1 MDLKKKISR
10 RQFIGQANCA
20 AVGTASLLSSL
31 LSLRLT
37 AGAASASNFTD
48 YKALV
53 CLFLNGGNDSF
64 NMLVPRQQNAYN
76 DYVDVRGG
84 LATVSNNGDYG
95 GGLALHE
102 PDPSGNDPLALLP
115 ITSSLQ
121 DSPNGAG
128 YSDFG
133 IHPDLPYLKTL
144 YDQGDLA
151 FVSNVGSLIEPTSLV
166 QYNDGSKPKPE
177 GLFSHP
183 DHQVHWQTLVPQVR
197 GPSPKGWGGRMAEV
211 MSHANQQSNIAM
223 NISLSGANVLQSG
236 TSTVPYM
243 TDPGGVVELSNYG
256 EDTSL
261 GQDPILSL
269 AVDDILGHHYQSIYS
284 KTLAQ
289 ANRNSIETSIAF
301 KSALDSLSTPFDPSA
316 SFLNGKSQTYKRLNM
331 VSKIIEAG
339 IDQGPLGLK
348 MDRQIFFVERGGWD
362 HHNALLGPQSNLF
375 IELNDAIQI
384 FWTAIQSMGLQNNVV
399 LYTASDFGRTLTSNG
414 SGSDH
419 AWGGNHFII
428 SGNNNNGNGNI
439 NGGEI
444 YGKYPD
450 LALNNSSTDLGR
462 GRILPTT
469 SVDQYMAELAY
480 WYGVPNSEISTVIPN
495 INNFSSSFVSANS
508 PLGILNS

>member
-1 MDLKKKISR
+1 MDLKQKISR

-64 NMLVPRQQNAYN
+64 NMLVPRQQSAYN
-76 DYVDVRGG
+76 EYEQVRGG
-84 LATVSNNGDYG
+84 VG
-95 GGLALHE
+95 GSGLAIPRANLHQI
-102 PDPSGNDPLALLP
+102 S
-115 ITSSLQ
+115 SSLQ
-121 DSPNGAG
+121 NTPAGAG

-166 QYNDGSKPKPE
+166 QYNDGSKPLPE

-197 GPSPKGWGGRMAEV
+197 GSAPKGWGGRMAEV
-211 MSHANQQSNIAM
+211 MSHANQQSNISM

-236 TSTVPYM
+236 TTTVPYI
-243 TDPGGVVELSNYG
+243 TDPGGVIGLNKYG
-256 EDTSL
+256 QNTSL

-289 ANRNSIETSIAF
+289 ANRNSIDASVAF
-301 KSALDSLSTPFDPSA
+301 KTALDSLSTPFDPSA
-316 SFLNGKSQTYKRLNM
+316 ISSETQTYQRLSM
-331 VSKIIEAG
+331 VSKIMEARTA
-339 IDQGPLGLK
+339 LS
-348 MDRQIFFVERGGWD
+348 MNRQVFFVERGGWD
-362 HHNALLGPQSNLF
+362 HHNELLDPQSGLF
-375 IELNDAIQI
+375 IELNEAIEI
-384 FWTAIQSMGLQNNVV
+384 FWTAIQSMGLENNVV

-428 SGNNNNGNGNI
+428 SGSA

-450 LALNNSSTDLGR
+450 LALDNSSTDLGR

-469 SVDQYMAELAY
+469 SVDAYMAELAN
-480 WYGVPNSEISTVIPN
+480 WYGVPQSEISTVIPN
-495 INNFSSSFVSANS
+495 INNFSFSNPNS

>member
-64 NMLVPRQQNAYN
+64 NMLVPRQQSAYN
-76 DYVDVRGG
+76 EYEQVRGG
-84 LATVSNNGDYG
+84 VG
-95 GGLALHE
+95 GSGLAIPRSDLRQ
-102 PDPSGNDPLALLP
+102 

-121 DSPNGAG
+121 NTSAGAG

-144 YDQGDLA
+144 YDKGDLA

-197 GPSPKGWGGRMAEV
+197 GSAPKGWGGRMAEV

-236 TSTVPYM
+236 TTTVPYI
-243 TDPGGVVELSNYG
+243 TDPRGVVELSNYG
-256 EDTSL
+256 
-261 GQDPILSL
+261 QDPTLAL
-269 AVDDILGHHYQSIYS
+269 AVDDILGQHYQGIYS
-284 KTLAQ
+284 KTLAHT
-289 ANRNSIETSIAF
+289 NRNSIDASVAF
-301 KSALDSLSTPFDPSA
+301 KSALDSLSTPFDPSVI
-316 SFLNGKSQTYKRLNM
+316 SSETQTYQRLSM
-331 VSKIIEAG
+331 VSKIMEARTA
-339 IDQGPLGLK
+339 LS
-348 MDRQIFFVERGGWD
+348 MNRQIFFVERSGWD
-362 HHNALLGPQSNLF
+362 HHNELLGPQSDLF
-375 IELNDAIQI
+375 IELNEAIEI

-428 SGNNNNGNGNI
+428 SGSA

-444 YGKYPD
+444 YGEYPD

-469 SVDQYMAELAY
+469 SVDSYMAELAY
-480 WYGVPNSEISTVIPN
+480 WYGVPNSEMSTVIPN
-495 INNFSSSFVSANS
+495 INNFSSSFVSPNS

>member
-53 CLFLNGGNDSF
+53 CLFLNGGNDSY
-64 NMLVPRQQNAYN
+64 NMLVPRQQSAYN
-76 DYVDVRGG
+76 EYEQVRGG
-84 LATVSNNGDYG
+84 VG
-95 GGLALHE
+95 GTGLAIPRANLHQ
-102 PDPSGNDPLALLP
+102 

-121 DSPNGAG
+121 NTSAGAG

-183 DHQVHWQTLVPQVR
+183 DHQIHWQTLVPQVR
-197 GPSPKGWGGRMAEV
+197 GSAPKGWGGRMAEV

-236 TSTVPYM
+236 TTTVPYI
-243 TDPGGVVELSNYG
+243 TDPGGVVELKNY
-256 EDTSL
+256 
-261 GQDPILSL
+261 GQDPTLQL
-269 AVDDILGHHYQSIYS
+269 AVDDILGQHYQSIYS
-284 KTLAQ
+284 KTLAS
-289 ANRNSIETSIAF
+289 ANRNSIDASVAF
-301 KSALDSLSTPFDPSA
+301 KSALDSLSTPFDPSVI
-316 SFLNGKSQTYKRLNM
+316 SGETQTYKRLSM
-331 VSKIIEAG
+331 VSKIMEARTA
-339 IDQGPLGLK
+339 LS
-348 MDRQIFFVERGGWD
+348 MNRQIFFVERGGWD
-362 HHNALLGPQSNLF
+362 HHNELLGPQSNLF
-375 IELNDAIQI
+375 IELNEAIEI

-428 SGNNNNGNGNI
+428 SGSGNI

-444 YGKYPD
+444 YGEYPD

-495 INNFSSSFVSANS
+495 INNFSSSFYSPNS

>member
-37 AGAASASNFTD
+37 AGAASASNLTD

-64 NMLVPRQQNAYN
+64 NMLIPRQQSAYN
-76 DYVDVRGG
+76 EYEQVRGG
-84 LATVSNNGDYG
+84 VG
-95 GGLALHE
+95 GSGLAISRANLHQ
-102 PDPSGNDPLALLP
+102 

-121 DSPNGAG
+121 NTSAGAG

-183 DHQVHWQTLVPQVR
+183 DHQIHWQTLVPQVR
-197 GPSPKGWGGRMAEV
+197 GSAPKGWGGRMAEV

-236 TSTVPYM
+236 TTTVPYI
-243 TDPGGVVELSNYG
+243 TDPGGVVELKNY
-256 EDTSL
+256 
-261 GQDPILSL
+261 GQDPTLQL
-269 AVDDILGHHYQSIYS
+269 AVDDILGQHYQSIYS
-284 KTLAQ
+284 KTLAH
-289 ANRNSIETSIAF
+289 ANRNSIDASVAF
-301 KSALDSLSTPFDPSA
+301 KSALDSLSTPFDPSVI
-316 SFLNGKSQTYKRLNM
+316 SGETQTYKRLSM
-331 VSKIIEAG
+331 VSKIIEARTA
-339 IDQGPLGLK
+339 LS
-348 MDRQIFFVERGGWD
+348 MNRQIFFVERGGWD
-362 HHNALLGPQSNLF
+362 HHNELLAPQSNLF
-375 IELNDAIQI
+375 IELNEAIEI
-384 FWTAIQSMGLQNNVV
+384 FWTAIQTMGLQNNVV

-428 SGNNNNGNGNI
+428 SGSA

-495 INNFSSSFVSANS
+495 INNFSSSFVSPSS

>member
-37 AGAASASNFTD
+37 AGAASASNLTD

-53 CLFLNGGNDSF
+53 CLFLNGGNDSY
-64 NMLVPRQQNAYN
+64 NMLIPRQQSAYN
-76 DYVDVRGG
+76 EYEQVRGG
-84 LATVSNNGDYG
+84 VG
-95 GGLALHE
+95 GTGLAIPRSDLHQ
-102 PDPSGNDPLALLP
+102 

-121 DSPNGAG
+121 NTSAGAG

-183 DHQVHWQTLVPQVR
+183 DHQIHWQTLVPQVR
-197 GPSPKGWGGRMAEV
+197 GSAPKGWGGRMAEV

-236 TSTVPYM
+236 TTTVPYM
-243 TDPGGVVELSNYG
+243 TDPGGVVELKNY
-256 EDTSL
+256 
-261 GQDPILSL
+261 GQDPTLQL
-269 AVDDILGHHYQSIYS
+269 AVDDILGQHYQSIYS
-284 KTLAQ
+284 KTLAH
-289 ANRNSIETSIAF
+289 ANRNSIDASVAF
-301 KSALDSLSTPFDPSA
+301 KSALDSLSTPFDPSVI
-316 SFLNGKSQTYKRLNM
+316 SGETQTYKRLSM
-331 VSKIIEAG
+331 VSKIMEARTA
-339 IDQGPLGLK
+339 LS
-348 MDRQIFFVERGGWD
+348 MNRQIFFVERGGWD
-362 HHNALLGPQSNLF
+362 HHNELLEPQSNLF
-375 IELNDAIQI
+375 IELNEAIEI

-428 SGNNNNGNGNI
+428 SGSA

-444 YGKYPD
+444 YGEYPD

-469 SVDQYMAELAY
+469 SVDSYMAELAY

-495 INNFSSSFVSANS
+495 INNFSSSFVSPNS

>member
-1 MDLKKKISR
+1 MDLKQKISR

-64 NMLVPRQQNAYN
+64 NMLVPRQQSAYN
-76 DYVDVRGG
+76 EYEQVRGG
-84 LATVSNNGDYG
+84 VG
-95 GGLALHE
+95 GSGLAIPRANLHQ
-102 PDPSGNDPLALLP
+102 

-121 DSPNGAG
+121 NTSAGAG
-128 YSDFG
+128 YGDFG

-166 QYNDGSKPKPE
+166 QYNNGSKPLPE

-197 GPSPKGWGGRMAEV
+197 GSAPKGWGGRMAEV
-211 MSHANQQSNIAM
+211 MSHANQQSNISM

-236 TSTVPYM
+236 NTNVPYI
-243 TDPGGVVELSNYG
+243 TDPGGVVELKNY
-256 EDTSL
+256 E
-261 GQDPILSL
+261 QDPTLQL

-289 ANRNSIETSIAF
+289 ANRNSIDASVAF
-301 KSALDSLSTPFDPSA
+301 KTALDSLSTPFDPSVI
-316 SFLNGKSQTYKRLNM
+316 SGETQTYKRLSM
-331 VSKIIEAG
+331 VSKIMEARTA
-339 IDQGPLGLK
+339 LS
-348 MDRQIFFVERGGWD
+348 MNRQIFFVERGGWD
-362 HHNALLGPQSNLF
+362 HHNELLTPQSGLF
-375 IELNDAIQI
+375 IELNEAIEI

-428 SGNNNNGNGNI
+428 SGSGNI

-450 LALNNSSTDLGR
+450 LALDNSSTDLGR

-469 SVDQYMAELAY
+469 SVDAYMADSLI
-480 WYGVPNSEISTVIPN
+480 GMVFHS
-495 INNFSSSFVSANS
+495 
-508 PLGILNS
+508 LR

>member
-1 MDLKKKISR
+1 MDLKQKISR

-37 AGAASASNFTD
+37 AGAASATNFTD

-64 NMLVPRQQNAYN
+64 NMLVPRQQSAYN
-76 DYVDVRGG
+76 DYEQVRGG
-84 LATVSNNGDYG
+84 VG
-95 GGLALHE
+95 GTGLAIPRANLHQ
-102 PDPSGNDPLALLP
+102 
-115 ITSSLQ
+115 ITSALQ
-121 DSPNGAG
+121 NTSAGAG
-128 YSDFG
+128 YGDFG

-166 QYNDGSKPKPE
+166 QYNDGSKPLPE

-197 GPSPKGWGGRMAEV
+197 GSAPKGWGGRMAEV
-211 MSHANQQSNIAM
+211 MSHANQQSNISM

-236 TSTVPYM
+236 NTTVPYIA
-243 TDPGGVVELSNYG
+243 DPGGVVELKNY
-256 EDTSL
+256 
-261 GQDPILSL
+261 GQDPTLQL
-269 AVDDILGHHYQSIYS
+269 AVDDILGQHYQSIYS

-289 ANRNSIETSIAF
+289 ANRNSIDASVLF
-301 KSALDSLSTPFDPSA
+301 KSALDSLSIPFDPSA
-316 SFLNGKSQTYKRLNM
+316 IVDNSETYQRLSM
-331 VSKIIEAG
+331 VSKIMEARTA
-339 IDQGPLGLK
+339 LS
-348 MDRQIFFVERGGWD
+348 MNRQIFFVERGGWD
-362 HHNALLGPQSNLF
+362 HHNELLDPQSGLF
-375 IELNDAIQI
+375 IELNEAIEI

-428 SGNNNNGNGNI
+428 SGNGNI

-450 LALNNSSTDLGR
+450 LALDNSSTDLGR

-469 SVDQYMAELAY
+469 SVDAYMAELAN
-480 WYGVPNSEISTVIPN
+480 WYGVPQSEMSTVIPN
-495 INNFSSSFVSANS
+495 INNFSFSNPNS

>member
-1 MDLKKKISR
+1 MDLKQKISR

-37 AGAASASNFTD
+37 AGAASATNFTD

-64 NMLVPRQQNAYN
+64 NMLIPRQQSAYN
-76 DYVDVRGG
+76 DYEQVRGG
-84 LATVSNNGDYG
+84 VG
-95 GGLALHE
+95 GTGLAIPRANLHQ
-102 PDPSGNDPLALLP
+102 

-121 DSPNGAG
+121 NTSAGAG

-166 QYNDGSKPKPE
+166 QYNDGSKPLPE

-197 GPSPKGWGGRMAEV
+197 GSAPKGWGGRMAEV
-211 MSHANQQSNIAM
+211 MSHANQQSNISM

-236 TSTVPYM
+236 NTTVPYIA
-243 TDPGGVVELSNYG
+243 DPGGVVELKNY
-256 EDTSL
+256 
-261 GQDPILSL
+261 GQDPTLQL

-289 ANRNSIETSIAF
+289 ANRNSIDASILF
-301 KSALDSLSTPFDPSA
+301 KSALDGLSTPFNPSA
-316 SFLNGKSQTYKRLNM
+316 IEDNTQTYQRLSM
-331 VSKIIEAG
+331 VSKIMEARTA
-339 IDQGPLGLK
+339 LS
-348 MDRQIFFVERGGWD
+348 MNRQIFFVERGGWD
-362 HHNALLGPQSNLF
+362 HHNELLDPQSGLF
-375 IELNDAIQI
+375 IELNEAIEI

-428 SGNNNNGNGNI
+428 SGNGNI

-450 LALNNSSTDLGR
+450 LALDNSSTDLGR

-469 SVDQYMAELAY
+469 SVDAYMAELAN
-480 WYGVPNSEISTVIPN
+480 WYGVPQSEMSTVIPN
-495 INNFSSSFVSANS
+495 INNFSFSNPNS

>member
-1 MDLKKKISR
+1 MDLKQKISR

-37 AGAASASNFTD
+37 AGAASATNFTD

-64 NMLVPRQQNAYN
+64 NMLVPRQQSAYN
-76 DYVDVRGG
+76 DYEQVRGG
-84 LATVSNNGDYG
+84 VG
-95 GGLALHE
+95 GTGLAIPRANLHQ
-102 PDPSGNDPLALLP
+102 
-115 ITSSLQ
+115 ITSALQ
-121 DSPNGAG
+121 NTPAGAG
-128 YSDFG
+128 YGDFG

-166 QYNDGSKPKPE
+166 QYNDGSKPLPE

-197 GPSPKGWGGRMAEV
+197 GSAPKGWGGRMAEV
-211 MSHANQQSNIAM
+211 MSHANQQSNISM

-236 TSTVPYM
+236 NTTVPYIA
-243 TDPGGVVELSNYG
+243 DPGGVVELKNY
-256 EDTSL
+256 
-261 GQDPILSL
+261 GQDPTLQL
-269 AVDDILGHHYQSIYS
+269 AVDDILGQHYQSIYS

-289 ANRNSIETSIAF
+289 ANRNSIDASVLF
-301 KSALDSLSTPFDPSA
+301 KSALDSLSIPFDPSA
-316 SFLNGKSQTYKRLNM
+316 IADNSETYQRLSM
-331 VSKIIEAG
+331 VSKIMEARTA
-339 IDQGPLGLK
+339 LS
-348 MDRQIFFVERGGWD
+348 MNRQIFFVERGGWD
-362 HHNALLGPQSNLF
+362 HHNELLDPQSGLF
-375 IELNDAIQI
+375 IELNEAIEI

-428 SGNNNNGNGNI
+428 SGNGNI

-450 LALNNSSTDLGR
+450 LALDNSSTDLGR

-469 SVDQYMAELAY
+469 SVDAYMAELAN
-480 WYGVPNSEISTVIPN
+480 WYGVPQSEMSTVIPN
-495 INNFSSSFVSANS
+495 INNFSFSNPNS

>member
-37 AGAASASNFTD
+37 AGAASASTFTD

-64 NMLVPRQQNAYN
+64 NMLVPRQQSAYN
-76 DYVDVRGG
+76 EYEQVRGG
-84 LATVSNNGDYG
+84 VG
-95 GGLALHE
+95 GSGLAIPRANLHQ
-102 PDPSGNDPLALLP
+102 

-121 DSPNGAG
+121 NTSAGAG

-183 DHQVHWQTLVPQVR
+183 DHQIHWQTLVPQVR
-197 GPSPKGWGGRMAEV
+197 GSAPKGWGGRMAEV

-236 TSTVPYM
+236 TSTVPYI
-243 TDPGGVVELSNYG
+243 TDPGGVVELKNY
-256 EDTSL
+256 
-261 GQDPILSL
+261 GQDPTLQL
-269 AVDDILGHHYQSIYS
+269 AVDDILGQHYQSIYS

-289 ANRNSIETSIAF
+289 ANRNSIDASVAF
-301 KSALDSLSTPFDPSA
+301 KSALDSLSTPFDPSVI
-316 SFLNGKSQTYKRLNM
+316 SGETQTYKRLSM
-331 VSKIIEAG
+331 VSKIIEARTA
-339 IDQGPLGLK
+339 LS
-348 MDRQIFFVERGGWD
+348 MNRQIFFVERGGWD
-362 HHNALLGPQSNLF
+362 HHNELLGPQSNLF
-375 IELNDAIQI
+375 IELNEAIEI

-428 SGNNNNGNGNI
+428 SGSA

-444 YGKYPD
+444 YGEYPD
-450 LALNNSSTDLGR
+450 LALNNTSTDLGR

-469 SVDQYMAELAY
+469 SVDSYMAELAY

-495 INNFSSSFVSANS
+495 INNFSSSFVSPNS

>member
-37 AGAASASNFTD
+37 AGAASASNLTD

-64 NMLVPRQQNAYN
+64 NMLIPRQQSAYN
-76 DYVDVRGG
+76 EYEQVRGG
-84 LATVSNNGDYG
+84 VG
-95 GGLALHE
+95 GSGLAIPRANLHQ
-102 PDPSGNDPLALLP
+102 

-121 DSPNGAG
+121 NTSAGAG

-183 DHQVHWQTLVPQVR
+183 DHQIHWQTLVPQVR
-197 GPSPKGWGGRMAEV
+197 GSAPKGWGGRMAEV

-236 TSTVPYM
+236 TTTVPYI
-243 TDPGGVVELSNYG
+243 TDPGGVVELKNY
-256 EDTSL
+256 
-261 GQDPILSL
+261 GQDPTLQL
-269 AVDDILGHHYQSIYS
+269 AVDDILGQHYQSIYS
-284 KTLAQ
+284 KTLAH
-289 ANRNSIETSIAF
+289 ANRNSIDASVAF
-301 KSALDSLSTPFDPSA
+301 KSALDSLSTPFDPSVI
-316 SFLNGKSQTYKRLNM
+316 SGETQTYKRLSM
-331 VSKIIEAG
+331 VSKIIEARTA
-339 IDQGPLGLK
+339 LS
-348 MDRQIFFVERGGWD
+348 MNRQIFFVERGGWD
-362 HHNALLGPQSNLF
+362 HHNELLGPQSNLF
-375 IELNDAIQI
+375 IELNEAIEI

-428 SGNNNNGNGNI
+428 SGSA

-495 INNFSSSFVSANS
+495 INNFSSSFVSPSS

>member
-53 CLFLNGGNDSF
+53 CLFLNGGNDSY
-64 NMLVPRQQNAYN
+64 NMLVPRQQSAYN
-76 DYVDVRGG
+76 EYEQVRGG
-84 LATVSNNGDYG
+84 VG
-95 GGLALHE
+95 GTGLAIPRSDLHQ
-102 PDPSGNDPLALLP
+102 

-121 DSPNGAG
+121 NTSAGAG

-183 DHQVHWQTLVPQVR
+183 DHQIHWQTLVPQVR
-197 GPSPKGWGGRMAEV
+197 GSAPKGWGGRMAEV

-236 TSTVPYM
+236 TTTVPYM
-243 TDPGGVVELSNYG
+243 TDPGGVVELKNY
-256 EDTSL
+256 
-261 GQDPILSL
+261 GQDPTLQL
-269 AVDDILGHHYQSIYS
+269 AVDDILGQHYQSIYS
-284 KTLAQ
+284 KTLAH
-289 ANRNSIETSIAF
+289 ANRNSIDASVAF
-301 KSALDSLSTPFDPSA
+301 KSALDSLSTPFDPSVI
-316 SFLNGKSQTYKRLNM
+316 SGETQTYKRLSM
-331 VSKIIEAG
+331 VSKIMEARTA
-339 IDQGPLGLK
+339 LS
-348 MDRQIFFVERGGWD
+348 MNRQIFFVERGGWD
-362 HHNALLGPQSNLF
+362 HHNELLEPQSNLF
-375 IELNDAIQI
+375 IELNEAIEI

-428 SGNNNNGNGNI
+428 SGSA

-444 YGKYPD
+444 YGEYPD

-469 SVDQYMAELAY
+469 SVDSYMAELAY

>member
-1 MDLKKKISR
+1 MDIKKKISR

-64 NMLVPRQQNAYN
+64 NMLIPRQQNAYN
-76 DYVDVRGG
+76 EYSQVRGG
-84 LATVSNNGDYG
+84 VG
-95 GGLALHE
+95 GSGLAIPRTDLE
-102 PDPSGNDPLALLP
+102 P

-121 DSPNGAG
+121 NTTAGAG

-183 DHQVHWQTLVPQVR
+183 DHQIHWQTLVPQVR
-197 GPSPKGWGGRMAEV
+197 GSSPKGWAGRMAEI

-236 TSTVPYM
+236 TTTVPYI
-243 TDPGGVVELSNYG
+243 TDPGGVVELSNYA
-256 EDTSL
+256 
-261 GQDPILSL
+261 QDPTLAL
-269 AVDDILGHHYQSIYS
+269 AVDDILGQHYQSIYS

-289 ANRNSIETSIAF
+289 ANRKSIDASVAF
-301 KSALDSLSTPFDPSA
+301 KTALDSLSTPYDPSG
-316 SFLNGKSQTYKRLNM
+316 FVQGTSQTYKRLSM
-331 VSKIIEAG
+331 VSKIMEARTA
-339 IDQGPLGLK
+339 LS

-362 HHNALLGPQSNLF
+362 HHNELLAPQSDLF
-375 IELNDAIQI
+375 IELNDAIEI
-384 FWTAIQSMGLQNNVV
+384 FWTAITNMGLQNNVV

-428 SGNNNNGNGNI
+428 SGSA

-469 SVDQYMAELAY
+469 SVDTYMATLAN
-480 WYGVPNSEISTVIPN
+480 WYGVPSSELSAVIPN
-495 INNFSSSFVSANS
+495 VNNFNIDFSNPTANS
-508 PLGILNS
+508 PLAILNS

>member
-1 MDLKKKISR
+1 MDLKQKISR

-37 AGAASASNFTD
+37 AGAASASNLPD

-76 DYVDVRGG
+76 EYVNVRGG
-84 LATVSNNGDYG
+84 LATVSNNGVYG

-102 PDPSGNDPLALLP
+102 PDPNDPLALLP
-115 ITSSLQ
+115 ITSSRQ
-121 DSPNGAG
+121 NTSDGAG
-128 YSDFG
+128 YSEFG

-151 FVSNVGSLIEPTSLV
+151 FVSNVGSLIEPTSLL
-166 QYNDGSKPKPE
+166 QYSNGSKPLPQ

-197 GPSPKGWGGRMAEV
+197 GSAPKGWGGRMAEV

-223 NISLSGANVLQSG
+223 NISLSGTNVLQSG
-236 TSTVPYM
+236 TTTVPYI
-243 TDPGGVVELSNYG
+243 TDPSGVVELKNY
-256 EDTSL
+256 
-261 GQDPILSL
+261 GQDPTLQL

-289 ANRNSIETSIAF
+289 ANRNSIDASVAF
-301 KSALDSLSTPFDPSA
+301 KAALDSLSTPFDPNLIA
-316 SFLNGKSQTYKRLNM
+316 DETKTYQRLSM
-331 VSKIIEAG
+331 VSKIIEARTA
-339 IDQGPLGLK
+339 LS
-348 MDRQIFFVERGGWD
+348 MNRQIFFVERGGWD
-362 HHNALLGPQSNLF
+362 HHNELLGPQSGLF
-375 IELNDAIQI
+375 IELNEAIKI
-384 FWTAIQSMGLQNNVV
+384 FWTAIEAMNLQNNVV
-399 LYTASDFGRTLTSNG
+399 LYSASDFGRSLTSNG

-428 SGNNNNGNGNI
+428 SGSA
-439 NGGEI
+439 NGGQI
-444 YGKYPD
+444 YGEYPV
-450 LALNNSSTDLGR
+450 LAAEGPNDVGR

-469 SVDQYMAELAY
+469 SVDAYMAELAS
-480 WYGVPNSEISTVIPN
+480 WYGVPQSEISTVIPN
-495 INNFSSSFVSANS
+495 INNFSFDNPAS

>member
-1 MDLKKKISR
+1 MDLKQKISR

-37 AGAASASNFTD
+37 AGAASATNFTD

-64 NMLVPRQQNAYN
+64 NMLIPRQQSAYN
-76 DYVDVRGG
+76 EYEQVRGG
-84 LATVSNNGDYG
+84 VG
-95 GGLALHE
+95 GTGLAIPRANLHQ
-102 PDPSGNDPLALLP
+102 

-121 DSPNGAG
+121 NTSAGAG

-166 QYNDGSKPKPE
+166 QYNDGSKPLPE

-197 GPSPKGWGGRMAEV
+197 GSAPKGWGGRMAEV
-211 MSHANQQSNIAM
+211 MSHANQQSNISM

-236 TSTVPYM
+236 NTTVPYIA
-243 TDPGGVVELSNYG
+243 DPGGVVELKNY
-256 EDTSL
+256 
-261 GQDPILSL
+261 GQDPTLQL

-284 KTLAQ
+284 KTLAE
-289 ANRNSIETSIAF
+289 ANRNSIDASILF
-301 KSALDSLSTPFDPSA
+301 KSALDGLSTPFNPSA
-316 SFLNGKSQTYKRLNM
+316 IEDNTQTYQRLSM
-331 VSKIIEAG
+331 VSKIIEARTA
-339 IDQGPLGLK
+339 LS
-348 MDRQIFFVERGGWD
+348 MNRQIFFVERGGWD
-362 HHNALLGPQSNLF
+362 HHNELLDPQSGLF
-375 IELNDAIQI
+375 IELNEAIEI

-428 SGNNNNGNGNI
+428 SGSGNI

-450 LALNNSSTDLGR
+450 LALDNSSTDLGR

-469 SVDQYMAELAY
+469 SVDAYMAELAN
-480 WYGVPNSEISTVIPN
+480 WYGVPQSEMSTVIPN
-495 INNFSSSFVSANS
+495 INNFSFSNPNS

>member
-64 NMLVPRQQNAYN
+64 NMLVPRQQSAYN
-76 DYVDVRGG
+76 EYEQVRGG
-84 LATVSNNGDYG
+84 VG
-95 GGLALHE
+95 GTGLAIPRANLHQ
-102 PDPSGNDPLALLP
+102 

-121 DSPNGAG
+121 NTSAGAG

-183 DHQVHWQTLVPQVR
+183 DHQIHWQTLVPQVR
-197 GPSPKGWGGRMAEV
+197 GSAPKGWGGRMAEV

-236 TSTVPYM
+236 TTTVPYI
-243 TDPGGVVELSNYG
+243 TDPRGVVELSNYG
-256 EDTSL
+256 
-261 GQDPILSL
+261 QDPTLAL
-269 AVDDILGHHYQSIYS
+269 AVDDILGQHYQSIYS
-284 KTLAQ
+284 KTLAHT
-289 ANRNSIETSIAF
+289 NRNSIDASVAF
-301 KSALDSLSTPFDPSA
+301 KSALDSLSTPFDPSVI
-316 SFLNGKSQTYKRLNM
+316 SGETQTYQRLSM
-331 VSKIIEAG
+331 VSKIMEARTA
-339 IDQGPLGLK
+339 LS
-348 MDRQIFFVERGGWD
+348 MNRQIFFVERGGWD
-362 HHNALLGPQSNLF
+362 HHNELLTPQSDLF
-375 IELNDAIQI
+375 IELNEAIEI
-384 FWTAIQSMGLQNNVV
+384 FWTAIQSMGLQKNVV

-428 SGNNNNGNGNI
+428 SGSGNI

-444 YGKYPD
+444 YGEYPD

-469 SVDQYMAELAY
+469 SVDSYMAELAY
-480 WYGVPNSEISTVIPN
+480 WYGVPNSEMSTVIPN
-495 INNFSSSFVSANS
+495 INNFSSSFVSPNS

>member
-1 MDLKKKISR
+1 MDLKQKISR

-37 AGAASASNFTD
+37 AGAASATNFTD

-64 NMLVPRQQNAYN
+64 NMLVPRQQSAYN
-76 DYVDVRGG
+76 EYEQVRGG
-84 LATVSNNGDYG
+84 VG
-95 GGLALHE
+95 GSGLAIPRANLHQ
-102 PDPSGNDPLALLP
+102 

-121 DSPNGAG
+121 NTSTGAG
-128 YSDFG
+128 YGDFG

-166 QYNDGSKPKPE
+166 QYNDGSKPLPE

-183 DHQVHWQTLVPQVR
+183 DHQIHWQTLVPQVR
-197 GPSPKGWGGRMAEV
+197 GSAPKGWGGRMAEV
-211 MSHANQQSNIAM
+211 MSHANQQSNISM

-236 TSTVPYM
+236 NTTVPYIA
-243 TDPGGVVELSNYG
+243 DPGGVVELKNY
-256 EDTSL
+256 
-261 GQDPILSL
+261 GQDPTLQL

-289 ANRNSIETSIAF
+289 ANRNSIDASILF
-301 KSALDSLSTPFDPSA
+301 KSALDGLSTPFDPSA
-316 SFLNGKSQTYKRLNM
+316 IADNTQTYQRLSM
-331 VSKIIEAG
+331 VSKIMEARTA
-339 IDQGPLGLK
+339 LS
-348 MDRQIFFVERGGWD
+348 MNRQIFFVERGGWD
-362 HHNALLGPQSNLF
+362 HHNELLEPQSGLF
-375 IELNDAIQI
+375 IELNEAIEI

-428 SGNNNNGNGNI
+428 SGNGNI

-450 LALNNSSTDLGR
+450 LALDNSSTDLGR

-469 SVDQYMAELAY
+469 SVDAYMAELAN
-480 WYGVPNSEISTVIPN
+480 WYGVPQSEMSTVIPN
-495 INNFSSSFVSANS
+495 INNFSFSNPNS

>member
-37 AGAASASNFTD
+37 AGAASASNLTD

-53 CLFLNGGNDSF
+53 CLFLNGGNDSY
-64 NMLVPRQQNAYN
+64 NMLIPRQQSAYN
-76 DYVDVRGG
+76 EYEQVRGG
-84 LATVSNNGDYG
+84 VG
-95 GGLALHE
+95 GTGLAIPRSDLHQ
-102 PDPSGNDPLALLP
+102 

-121 DSPNGAG
+121 NTSAGAG

-183 DHQVHWQTLVPQVR
+183 DHQIHWQTLVPQVR
-197 GPSPKGWGGRMAEV
+197 GSAPKGWGGRMAEV

-236 TSTVPYM
+236 TTTVPYM
-243 TDPGGVVELSNYG
+243 TDPGGVVELKNY
-256 EDTSL
+256 
-261 GQDPILSL
+261 GQDPTLQL
-269 AVDDILGHHYQSIYS
+269 AVDDILGQHYQSIYS
-284 KTLAQ
+284 KTLAH
-289 ANRNSIETSIAF
+289 ANRNSIDASVAF
-301 KSALDSLSTPFDPSA
+301 KSALDSLSTPFDPSVI
-316 SFLNGKSQTYKRLNM
+316 SGETQTYKRLSM
-331 VSKIIEAG
+331 VSKIMEARTA
-339 IDQGPLGLK
+339 LS
-348 MDRQIFFVERGGWD
+348 MNRQIFFVERGGWD
-362 HHNALLGPQSNLF
+362 HHNELLTPQSNLF
-375 IELNDAIQI
+375 IELNEAIEI

-428 SGNNNNGNGNI
+428 SGSA

-444 YGKYPD
+444 YGEYPD

-469 SVDQYMAELAY
+469 SVDSYMAELAY

-495 INNFSSSFVSANS
+495 INNFSSSFVSPNS

>member
-53 CLFLNGGNDSF
+53 CLFLNGGNDSY
-64 NMLVPRQQNAYN
+64 NMLVPRQQSAYN
-76 DYVDVRGG
+76 EYEQVRGG
-84 LATVSNNGDYG
+84 VG
-95 GGLALHE
+95 GTGLAIPRANLHQ
-102 PDPSGNDPLALLP
+102 

-121 DSPNGAG
+121 NTSAGAG

-183 DHQVHWQTLVPQVR
+183 DHQIHWQTLVPQVR
-197 GPSPKGWGGRMAEV
+197 GSAPKGWGGRMAEV

-236 TSTVPYM
+236 TTTVPYI
-243 TDPGGVVELSNYG
+243 TDPGGVVELKNY
-256 EDTSL
+256 
-261 GQDPILSL
+261 GQDPTLQL
-269 AVDDILGHHYQSIYS
+269 AVDDILGQHYQSIYS
-284 KTLAQ
+284 KTLAH
-289 ANRNSIETSIAF
+289 ANRNSIDASVAF
-301 KSALDSLSTPFDPSA
+301 KSALDSLSTPFDPSVI
-316 SFLNGKSQTYKRLNM
+316 SGETQTYKRLSM
-331 VSKIIEAG
+331 VSKIMEARTA
-339 IDQGPLGLK
+339 LS
-348 MDRQIFFVERGGWD
+348 MNRQIFFVERGGWD
-362 HHNALLGPQSNLF
+362 HHNELLGPQSNLF
-375 IELNDAIQI
+375 IELNEAIEI

-428 SGNNNNGNGNI
+428 SGSGNI

-444 YGKYPD
+444 YGEYPD

-469 SVDQYMAELAY
+469 SVDSYMAELAY

-495 INNFSSSFVSANS
+495 INNFSSSFYSPNS

>member
-64 NMLVPRQQNAYN
+64 NMLVPRQQSAYN
-76 DYVDVRGG
+76 EYEQVRGG
-84 LATVSNNGDYG
+84 VG
-95 GGLALHE
+95 GNGLAIPRSDLHQ
-102 PDPSGNDPLALLP
+102 

-121 DSPNGAG
+121 NTSAGAG

-183 DHQVHWQTLVPQVR
+183 DHQIHWQTLVPQVR
-197 GPSPKGWGGRMAEV
+197 GSAPKGWGGRMAEV

-236 TSTVPYM
+236 TTTVPYI
-243 TDPGGVVELSNYG
+243 TDPGGVVELKNY
-256 EDTSL
+256 
-261 GQDPILSL
+261 GQDPTLQL
-269 AVDDILGHHYQSIYS
+269 AVDDILGQHYQSIYS
-284 KTLAQ
+284 KTLAN
-289 ANRNSIETSIAF
+289 ANRNSIDASVAF
-301 KSALDSLSTPFDPSA
+301 KSALDSLSTPFDPSVI
-316 SFLNGKSQTYKRLNM
+316 SGETQTYKRLSM
-331 VSKIIEAG
+331 VSKIMEARTA
-339 IDQGPLGLK
+339 LS
-348 MDRQIFFVERGGWD
+348 MNRQIFFVERGGWD
-362 HHNALLGPQSNLF
+362 HHNELLTPQSNLF
-375 IELNDAIQI
+375 IELNEAIEI

-428 SGNNNNGNGNI
+428 SGSA

-444 YGKYPD
+444 YGEYPD

-469 SVDQYMAELAY
+469 SVDSYMAELAY

-495 INNFSSSFVSANS
+495 INNFSSSFVSSNS

>member
-1 MDLKKKISR
+1 MDLKQKISR

-64 NMLVPRQQNAYN
+64 NMLVPRQQSAYN
-76 DYVDVRGG
+76 EYEQVRGG
-84 LATVSNNGDYG
+84 VG
-95 GGLALHE
+95 GSGLAIPRANLHQ
-102 PDPSGNDPLALLP
+102 

-121 DSPNGAG
+121 NTPAGAG

-166 QYNDGSKPKPE
+166 QYNDGSKPLPE

-183 DHQVHWQTLVPQVR
+183 DHQIHWQTLVPQVR
-197 GPSPKGWGGRMAEV
+197 GTAPKGWGGRMAEV
-211 MSHANQQSNIAM
+211 MSHANQQSNISM

-236 TSTVPYM
+236 TTTVPYI
-243 TDPGGVVELSNYG
+243 TDPGGVIELNKYG
-256 EDTSL
+256 QNTSL

-289 ANRNSIETSIAF
+289 ANRNSIDASVAF
-301 KSALDSLSTPFDPSA
+301 KTALDSLSTPFDPSA
-316 SFLNGKSQTYKRLNM
+316 ISSETQTYQRLSM
-331 VSKIIEAG
+331 VSKIMEARTA
-339 IDQGPLGLK
+339 LS
-348 MDRQIFFVERGGWD
+348 MNRQVFFVERGGWD
-362 HHNALLGPQSNLF
+362 HHNELLDPQSGLF
-375 IELNDAIQI
+375 IELNEAIEI
-384 FWTAIQSMGLQNNVV
+384 FWTAIQSMGLENNVV

-428 SGNNNNGNGNI
+428 SGSA

-450 LALNNSSTDLGR
+450 LALDNSSTDLGR

-469 SVDQYMAELAY
+469 SVDAYMAELAN
-480 WYGVPNSEISTVIPN
+480 WYGVPQSEISTVIPN
-495 INNFSSSFVSANS
+495 INNFSFSNPNS

>member
-1 MDLKKKISR
+1 MDLKQKISR

-37 AGAASASNFTD
+37 AGAASATNFTD

-64 NMLVPRQQNAYN
+64 NMLIPRQQSAYN
-76 DYVDVRGG
+76 EYEQVRGG
-84 LATVSNNGDYG
+84 VG
-95 GGLALHE
+95 GTGLAIPRANLHQ
-102 PDPSGNDPLALLP
+102 

-121 DSPNGAG
+121 NTSAGAG

-166 QYNDGSKPKPE
+166 QYNDGSKPLPE

-197 GPSPKGWGGRMAEV
+197 GSAPKGWGGRMAEV
-211 MSHANQQSNIAM
+211 MSHANQQSNISM

-236 TSTVPYM
+236 NTTVPYIA
-243 TDPGGVVELSNYG
+243 DPGGVVELKNY
-256 EDTSL
+256 
-261 GQDPILSL
+261 GQDPTLQL

-289 ANRNSIETSIAF
+289 ANRNSIDASVLF
-301 KSALDSLSTPFDPSA
+301 KSALDSLSIPFDPSA
-316 SFLNGKSQTYKRLNM
+316 IVDNTQTYQRLSM
-331 VSKIIEAG
+331 VSKIMEARTA
-339 IDQGPLGLK
+339 LS
-348 MDRQIFFVERGGWD
+348 MNRQIFFVERGGWD
-362 HHNALLGPQSNLF
+362 HHNELLDPQSGLF
-375 IELNDAIQI
+375 IELNEAIEI

-428 SGNNNNGNGNI
+428 SGNGNI

-450 LALNNSSTDLGR
+450 LALDNSSTDLGR

-469 SVDQYMAELAY
+469 SVDAYMAELAN
-480 WYGVPNSEISTVIPN
+480 WYGVPQSEMSTVIPN
-495 INNFSSSFVSANS
+495 INNFSFSNPNS

>member
-1 MDLKKKISR
+1 MDLKQKISR

-64 NMLVPRQQNAYN
+64 NMLIPRQQSAYN
-76 DYVDVRGG
+76 EYEQVRGG
-84 LATVSNNGDYG
+84 VG
-95 GGLALHE
+95 GSGLAIPRANLHQ
-102 PDPSGNDPLALLP
+102 

-121 DSPNGAG
+121 NTPAGAG
-128 YSDFG
+128 YGDFG

-166 QYNDGSKPKPE
+166 EYNDGSKPLPE

-183 DHQVHWQTLVPQVR
+183 DHQIHWQTLVPQVR
-197 GPSPKGWGGRMAEV
+197 GTAPKGWGGRMAEV
-211 MSHANQQSNIAM
+211 MSHANQQSNISM

-236 TSTVPYM
+236 TTTVPYI
-243 TDPGGVVELSNYG
+243 TDPGGVIELNKYG
-256 EDTSL
+256 QNTSL

-289 ANRNSIETSIAF
+289 ANRNSIDASVAF
-301 KSALDSLSTPFDPSA
+301 KTALDSLSTPFDPSA
-316 SFLNGKSQTYKRLNM
+316 ISSETQTYQRLSM
-331 VSKIIEAG
+331 VSKIMEARTA
-339 IDQGPLGLK
+339 LS
-348 MDRQIFFVERGGWD
+348 MNRQVFFVERGGWD
-362 HHNALLGPQSNLF
+362 HHNELLDPQSGLF
-375 IELNDAIQI
+375 IELNEAIEI
-384 FWTAIQSMGLQNNVV
+384 FWTAIQSMGLENNVV

-428 SGNNNNGNGNI
+428 SGSA

-450 LALNNSSTDLGR
+450 LALDNSSTDLGR

-469 SVDQYMAELAY
+469 SVDAYMAELAN
-480 WYGVPNSEISTVIPN
+480 WYGVPQSEISTVIPN
-495 INNFSSSFVSANS
+495 INNFSFSNPNS

>member
-1 MDLKKKISR
+1 MDIKKKISR

-64 NMLVPRQQNAYN
+64 NMLIPRQQNAYN
-76 DYVDVRGG
+76 EYSQVRGG
-84 LATVSNNGDYG
+84 VG
-95 GGLALHE
+95 GSGLAIPRTDLHQ
-102 PDPSGNDPLALLP
+102 

-121 DSPNGAG
+121 NTSAGSG

-133 IHPDLPYLKTL
+133 IHPDLPYLKEL

-166 QYNDGSKPKPE
+166 QYNDGSKPLPE

-183 DHQVHWQTLVPQVR
+183 DHQIHWQTLVPQVR
-197 GPSPKGWGGRMAEV
+197 GSSPKGWAGRMAEI

-236 TSTVPYM
+236 TTTVPYI
-243 TDPGGVVELSNYG
+243 TDPGGVVELSNYA
-256 EDTSL
+256 
-261 GQDPILSL
+261 QDPTLAL
-269 AVDDILGHHYQSIYS
+269 AVDDILGQHYQSIYS

-289 ANRNSIETSIAF
+289 ANRKSIDASVAF
-301 KSALDSLSTPFDPSA
+301 KTALDSLSAPYDPSG
-316 SFLNGKSQTYKRLNM
+316 FVQGTSQTYKRLSM
-331 VSKIIEAG
+331 VSKIMEARTA
-339 IDQGPLGLK
+339 LS

-362 HHNALLGPQSNLF
+362 HHNELLAPQSDLF
-375 IELNDAIQI
+375 IELNDAIEI
-384 FWTAIQSMGLQNNVV
+384 FWTAITNMGLQNNVV

-428 SGNNNNGNGNI
+428 SGSA

-469 SVDQYMAELAY
+469 SVDTYMATLAN
-480 WYGVPNSEISTVIPN
+480 WYGVPSSELSTVIPN
-495 INNFSSSFVSANS
+495 VNNFNIDFSNPTANS
-508 PLGILNS
+508 PLAILNS

>member
-64 NMLVPRQQNAYN
+64 NMLVPRQQSAYN
-76 DYVDVRGG
+76 EYEQVRGG
-84 LATVSNNGDYG
+84 VG
-95 GGLALHE
+95 GTGLAIPRSDLHQ
-102 PDPSGNDPLALLP
+102 

-121 DSPNGAG
+121 NTSAGAG

-166 QYNDGSKPKPE
+166 QYNDGSKPRPE

-183 DHQVHWQTLVPQVR
+183 DHQIHWQTLVPQVR
-197 GPSPKGWGGRMAEV
+197 GSAPKGWGGRMAEV

-236 TSTVPYM
+236 TTTVPYI

-256 EDTSL
+256 
-261 GQDPILSL
+261 QDPTLAL
-269 AVDDILGHHYQSIYS
+269 AVDDILGQHYQSIYS
-284 KTLAQ
+284 KTLAHT
-289 ANRNSIETSIAF
+289 NRNSIDASVAF
-301 KSALDSLSTPFDPSA
+301 KSALDSLSTPFDPSVI
-316 SFLNGKSQTYKRLNM
+316 SGETQTYQRLSM
-331 VSKIIEAG
+331 VSKIMEARTA
-339 IDQGPLGLK
+339 LS
-348 MDRQIFFVERGGWD
+348 MNRQIFFVERGGWD
-362 HHNALLGPQSNLF
+362 HHNELLTPQSDLF
-375 IELNDAIQI
+375 IELNEAIEI
-384 FWTAIQSMGLQNNVV
+384 FWTAIKSMGLQNNVV

-428 SGNNNNGNGNI
+428 SGSA

-444 YGKYPD
+444 YGEYPD

-469 SVDQYMAELAY
+469 SVDSYMAELAY

-495 INNFSSSFVSANS
+495 INNFSSSFVSPSS

>member
-53 CLFLNGGNDSF
+53 CLFLNGGNDSY
-64 NMLVPRQQNAYN
+64 NMLVPRQQSAYN
-76 DYVDVRGG
+76 EYEQVRGG
-84 LATVSNNGDYG
+84 VG
-95 GGLALHE
+95 GTGLAIPRANLHQ
-102 PDPSGNDPLALLP
+102 

-121 DSPNGAG
+121 NTSAGAG

-183 DHQVHWQTLVPQVR
+183 DHQIHWQTLVPQVR
-197 GPSPKGWGGRMAEV
+197 GSAPKGWGGRMAEV

-236 TSTVPYM
+236 TTTVPYI
-243 TDPGGVVELSNYG
+243 TDPGGVVELKNY
-256 EDTSL
+256 
-261 GQDPILSL
+261 GQDPTLQL
-269 AVDDILGHHYQSIYS
+269 AVDDILGQHYQSIYS
-284 KTLAQ
+284 KTLAH
-289 ANRNSIETSIAF
+289 ANRNSIDASVAF
-301 KSALDSLSTPFDPSA
+301 KSALDSLSTPFDPSVI
-316 SFLNGKSQTYKRLNM
+316 SGETQTYKRLSM
-331 VSKIIEAG
+331 VSKIMEARTA
-339 IDQGPLGLK
+339 LS
-348 MDRQIFFVERGGWD
+348 MNRQIFFVERGGWD
-362 HHNALLGPQSNLF
+362 HHNELLGPQSNLF
-375 IELNDAIQI
+375 IELNEAIEI

-428 SGNNNNGNGNI
+428 SGSA

-444 YGKYPD
+444 YGEYPD

-495 INNFSSSFVSANS
+495 INNFSSSFYSPNS

>member
-64 NMLVPRQQNAYN
+64 NMLVPRQQSAYN
-76 DYVDVRGG
+76 EYEQVRGG
-84 LATVSNNGDYG
+84 VG
-95 GGLALHE
+95 GTGLAIPRSDLHQ
-102 PDPSGNDPLALLP
+102 

-121 DSPNGAG
+121 NTSAGAG

-183 DHQVHWQTLVPQVR
+183 DHQIHWQTLVPQVR
-197 GPSPKGWGGRMAEV
+197 GSAPKGWGGRMAEV

-236 TSTVPYM
+236 TTTVPYI
-243 TDPGGVVELSNYG
+243 TDPRGVVELSNYG
-256 EDTSL
+256 
-261 GQDPILSL
+261 QDPTLAL
-269 AVDDILGHHYQSIYS
+269 AVDDILGQHYQSIYS
-284 KTLAQ
+284 KTLAHT
-289 ANRNSIETSIAF
+289 NRNSIDASVAF
-301 KSALDSLSTPFDPSA
+301 KSALDSLNTPFDPSVI
-316 SFLNGKSQTYKRLNM
+316 SGETQTYQRLSM
-331 VSKIIEAG
+331 VSKIMEARTA
-339 IDQGPLGLK
+339 LS
-348 MDRQIFFVERGGWD
+348 MNRQIFFVERGGWD
-362 HHNALLGPQSNLF
+362 HHNELLTPQSDLF
-375 IELNDAIQI
+375 IELNEAIEI
-384 FWTAIQSMGLQNNVV
+384 FWTAIKSMGLQNNVV

-428 SGNNNNGNGNI
+428 SGSGNI

-444 YGKYPD
+444 YGEYPD

-469 SVDQYMAELAY
+469 SVDSYMAELAY

-495 INNFSSSFVSANS
+495 INNFSSSFVSPSS

>member
-1 MDLKKKISR
+1 MDIKKKISR

-64 NMLVPRQQNAYN
+64 NMLIPRQQNAYN
-76 DYVDVRGG
+76 EYSQVRGG
-84 LATVSNNGDYG
+84 VG
-95 GGLALHE
+95 GSGLAIPRTDLHQ
-102 PDPSGNDPLALLP
+102 

-121 DSPNGAG
+121 NTSAGSG

-166 QYNDGSKPKPE
+166 QYNDGSKPLPE

-183 DHQVHWQTLVPQVR
+183 DHQIHWQTLVPQVR
-197 GPSPKGWGGRMAEV
+197 GSSPKGWAGRMAEI

-236 TSTVPYM
+236 TTTVPYI
-243 TDPGGVVELSNYG
+243 TDPGGVVELSNYA
-256 EDTSL
+256 
-261 GQDPILSL
+261 QDPTLAL
-269 AVDDILGHHYQSIYS
+269 AVDDILGQHYQSIYS

-289 ANRNSIETSIAF
+289 ANRKSIDASVAF
-301 KSALDSLSTPFDPSA
+301 KTALDSLSTPFDPSTI
-316 SFLNGKSQTYKRLNM
+316 SSETNTYKRLSM
-331 VSKIIEAG
+331 VSKIMEARTA
-339 IDQGPLGLK
+339 LS

-362 HHNALLGPQSNLF
+362 HHNELLAPQSGLF
-375 IELNDAIQI
+375 IELNEAIEI
-384 FWTAIQSMGLQNNVV
+384 FWTAITNMGLQNNVV

-428 SGNNNNGNGNI
+428 SGSA

-469 SVDQYMAELAY
+469 SVDTYMATLAN
-480 WYGVPNSEISTVIPN
+480 WYGVPSSELSAVIPN
-495 INNFSSSFVSANS
+495 VNNFNIDFSNPTANS
-508 PLGILNS
+508 PLAILNS

>member
-1 MDLKKKISR
+1 MDLKSKISR

-64 NMLVPRQQNAYN
+64 NMLIPRQQSAYN
-76 DYVDVRGG
+76 EYSQVRGG
-84 LATVSNNGDYG
+84 VG
-95 GGLALHE
+95 GSGLAIPRSDLHQ
-102 PDPSGNDPLALLP
+102 

-121 DSPNGAG
+121 NTQDGAG
-128 YSDFG
+128 YSQFG

-166 QYNDGSKPKPE
+166 QYNNGSKPLPE

-197 GPSPKGWGGRMAEV
+197 GSSPKGWGGRMAEV

-236 TSTVPYM
+236 TTTVPYM
-243 TDPGGVVELSNYG
+243 TDPGGVVELNDY
-256 EDTSL
+256 
-261 GQDPILSL
+261 GQDPTLTM
-269 AVDDILGHHYQSIYS
+269 AVDDILGQHYQSIYS

-289 ANRNSIETSIAF
+289 ANRNSIDASVAF
-301 KSALDSLSTPFDPSA
+301 KNALDSLSTPFDPSA
-316 SFLNGKSQTYKRLNM
+316 ISSQTQTYKRLSM
-331 VSKIIEAG
+331 VSKIMEARTA
-339 IDQGPLGLK
+339 LS
-348 MDRQIFFVERGGWD
+348 MNRQIFFVERGGWD
-362 HHNALLGPQSNLF
+362 HHNALLTPQSDLF
-375 IELNDAIQI
+375 IELNEAIEI

-428 SGNNNNGNGNI
+428 SGSA

-469 SVDQYMAELAY
+469 SVDTYMATLAN
-480 WYGVPNSEISTVIPN
+480 WYGVPQSEMSTVIPN
-495 INNFSSSFVSANS
+495 VSNFNIDFSNPAPNS
-508 PLGILNS
+508 PLNLLNS

>member
-1 MDLKKKISR
+1 MDLKQKISR

-37 AGAASASNFTD
+37 AGAASATNFTD

-64 NMLVPRQQNAYN
+64 NMLIPRQQSAYN
-76 DYVDVRGG
+76 EYEQVRGG
-84 LATVSNNGDYG
+84 VG
-95 GGLALHE
+95 GTGLAIPRANLHQ
-102 PDPSGNDPLALLP
+102 

-121 DSPNGAG
+121 NTSAGAG

-166 QYNDGSKPKPE
+166 QYNDGSKPLPE

-197 GPSPKGWGGRMAEV
+197 GSAPKGWGGRMAEV
-211 MSHANQQSNIAM
+211 MSHANQQSNISM

-236 TSTVPYM
+236 NTTVPYIA
-243 TDPGGVVELSNYG
+243 DPGGVVELKNY
-256 EDTSL
+256 
-261 GQDPILSL
+261 GQDPTLQL

-284 KTLAQ
+284 KTLAE
-289 ANRNSIETSIAF
+289 ANRNSIDASILF
-301 KSALDSLSTPFDPSA
+301 KSALDGLSTPFNPSA
-316 SFLNGKSQTYKRLNM
+316 IEDNTQTYQRLSM
-331 VSKIIEAG
+331 VSKIMEARTA
-339 IDQGPLGLK
+339 LS
-348 MDRQIFFVERGGWD
+348 MNRQIFFVERGGWD
-362 HHNALLGPQSNLF
+362 HHNELLDPQSGLF
-375 IELNDAIQI
+375 IELNEAIEI

-428 SGNNNNGNGNI
+428 SGSGNI

-450 LALNNSSTDLGR
+450 LALDNSSTDLGR

-469 SVDQYMAELAY
+469 SVDAYMAELAN
-480 WYGVPNSEISTVIPN
+480 WYGVPQSEMSTVIPN
-495 INNFSSSFVSANS
+495 INNFSFSNPNS